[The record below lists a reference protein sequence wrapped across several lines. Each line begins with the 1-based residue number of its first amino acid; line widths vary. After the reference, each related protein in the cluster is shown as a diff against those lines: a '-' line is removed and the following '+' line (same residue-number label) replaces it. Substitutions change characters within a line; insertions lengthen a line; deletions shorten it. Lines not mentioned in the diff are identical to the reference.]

1 MDDKSGL
8 CSSRKKKKKK
18 EKKRE
23 KPEQRKKPRN
33 QRPPV
38 MNNKTVE
45 LQSAYDIEINN
56 ELITMHLTV
65 CSDVLNV
72 PCGGPSSL
80 QHHGNERRMKNST
93 LLITTCDNWASARS
107 AQHKCIAL
115 LRKHKLCGN
124 HRLGSSCCVRNEKLG
139 GPHSVFW
146 SD

>member
-33 QRPPV
+33 QRPLV
-38 MNNKTVE
+38 MNNKTVCLE

-65 CSDVLNV
+65 CSDVFNV

-139 GPHSVFW
+139 GPHSVF
-146 SD
+146 